1 MSDESTAEPAPA
13 GHLRSWIVAGTVF
26 ALAFVVYALT
36 IADDHVQLNLD
47 AWSANYA
54 SWRIATTG
62 KPWIEGL
69 HIPSLD
75 TNPIRDV
82 WVIHA
87 ANGHR
92 VIGRAPAVI
101 AVGLPAYWIAQP
113 TSMTTVPGGI
123 TAALL
128 VTAALVLFWVTLKS
142 LISPTRAMVAVLALG
157 FATPVWSIAADG
169 IWPHTVTILGIAGM
183 AWGAGTKRWW
193 VVGVFGGVALWARL
207 HAILIVG
214 GLGLYL
220 GWRRR
225 SPGLVVRVAI
235 PALGFLA
242 ASCVW
247 IRWMYGTWNPTG
259 AYHSTT
265 LESHAAESWHSVS
278 NQLGLWIS
286 PDRGIFVWTPAV
298 LLLIPALVRGW
309 GELPDWSRGLLL
321 SGLLYTVVQGALNPF
336 TGGDL
341 FYGYRYGL
349 EMVACALP
357 ALALASHRMGA
368 VARLLI
374 GPALALQTFAIS
386 IGAVSNNYFLP
397 QSEIWHRNAF
407 VSAVDQI
414 GAGGWVLTAVVVA
427 LGVVA
432 SVKLLPRPA
441 EASVPSPPLP
451 VPAER

>member
-1 MSDESTAEPAPA
+1 VSEDLTTQPPHRRREWIAA
-13 GHLRSWIVAGTVF
+13 GVVF
-26 ALAFVVYALT
+26 ALAFAVYALT

-87 ANGHR
+87 ANGHT

-101 AVGLPAYWIAQP
+101 AVGLPAYWITQP
-113 TSMTTVPGGI
+113 STMTTVPGGI

-128 VTAALVLFWVTLKS
+128 VTAALVLFWVTLKN
-142 LISPTRAMVAVLALG
+142 LVSPTRAMVAVLALG

-183 AWGAGTKRWW
+183 AWAASTRRWW
-193 VVGVFGGVALWARL
+193 AVGVFGGVALWARL
-207 HAILIVG
+207 HAIVIVG

-225 SPGLVVRVAI
+225 SPGLVVRVAV
-235 PALGFLA
+235 PALAFLA

-247 IRWMYGTWNPTG
+247 IHWMYGTWNPTG
-259 AYHSTT
+259 AYHSST
-265 LESHAAESWHSVS
+265 LESHAAESWTSVS

-298 LLLIPALVRGW
+298 LLLLPALVRGW
-309 GELPDWSRGLLL
+309 HELPDWSRGLLL
-321 SGLLYTVVQGALNPF
+321 SGLAYTVVQAALNPF

-349 EMVACALP
+349 EMVACATP
-357 ALALASHRMGA
+357 ALALTSHRMGA
-368 VARLLI
+368 LARFLI
-374 GPALALQTFAIS
+374 GPVLAVQTFAIS
-386 IGAVSNNYFLP
+386 VGAVSNNYFLP
-397 QSEIWHRNAF
+397 QAEIWHRNAF
-407 VSAVDQI
+407 LSAMGGI
-414 GAGGWVLTAVVVA
+414 GVGGWVMTATAAVIGA
-427 LGVVA
+427 VA
-432 SVKLLPRPA
+432 SLKLLPSTA
-441 EASVPSPPLP
+441 ETTATSPPVP
-451 VPAER
+451 VPTEV